1 MRPSRVKDPRLAPA
15 GLARIDFTGRRMP
28 VLLSIRERF
37 RRERPLRGLRVA
49 ACLHV
54 TVETANLIRTLRS
67 GGAEVSLAGS
77 NPLSTQDDTAAAL
90 AREGVRVYAFRGQS
104 ERDYYQCIER
114 ALEVEPEL
122 VLDDGADLIA
132 TLHRRGRGLDEV
144 RGGCEETTTG
154 VLRLQALAREGKLR
168 FPVIG
173 VNEAETK
180 KMFDNRYGTGQ
191 SALHGVLDGTNFFFS
206 GATVVVA
213 GYGWC
218 GRGVASKARGLGSRV
233 LVVETEP
240 RKALEAAM
248 DGFEVSDMASAAPRG
263 DLFLTVTGNASVLR
277 PEHFRR
283 MKSGAVL
290 ANAGH
295 FNVEI
300 DIPGLRR
307 MSRRVRSL
315 KDGLQEFELKDGR
328 RLYLLAEGRLVN
340 LALAQGHPPEVMDMS
355 FANQALCVRAMAAGA
370 RLEPG
375 VHPVPAEIDRE
386 VARLKLKSM
395 GLKTERLTRVQK
407 RYLSSWELGT

>member
-15 GLARIDFTGRRMP
+15 GRARIDFTGRRMP

-37 RRERPLRGLRVA
+37 RREKPLRGLRVA

-54 TVETANLIRTLRS
+54 TVETANLIRTLRA
-67 GGAEVSLAGS
+67 GGAGVSLAGS
-77 NPLSTQDDTAAAL
+77 NPLSTQDDVAAAL
-90 AREGVRVYAFRGQS
+90 AREGVCVYAFRGQS
-104 ERDYYQCIER
+104 ERDYYRCLDR
-114 ALEVEPEL
+114 ALEMEPEII
-122 VLDDGADLIA
+122 LDDGADLIA
-132 TLHRRGRGLDEV
+132 TLHRRGRGLGGV

-154 VLRLQALAREGKLR
+154 VLRLQALAREGKLK

-277 PEHFRR
+277 PEHFKR
-283 MKSGAVL
+283 MKNGAVL

-315 KDGLQEFELKDGR
+315 KEGLQEFELKDGR
-328 RLYLLAEGRLVN
+328 RLCLLAEGRLVN
-340 LALAQGHPPEVMDMS
+340 LAMAQGHPPEVMDMS
-355 FANQALCVRAMAAGA
+355 FANQALCVRRMATGA

-386 VARLKLKSM
+386 VARLKLRSM
-395 GLKTERLTRVQK
+395 GLKTERLTRAQR
-407 RYLSSWELGT
+407 RYLTSWELGT

>member
-1 MRPSRVKDPRLAPA
+1 MRPSRVKDPRLAAA
-15 GLARIDFTGRRMP
+15 GKARIDFTGRRMP

-37 RRERPLRGLRVA
+37 RRERSLRGVRIA

-54 TVETANLIRTLRS
+54 TVETANLIRTLRA

-104 ERDYYQCIER
+104 ERDYYRCIDS
-114 ALEVEPEL
+114 ALAIEPEV

-154 VLRLQALAREGKLR
+154 VVRLEALAREGGLR

-218 GRGVASKARGLGSRV
+218 GRGIASKARGLGSRV
-233 LVVETEP
+233 IVVEVEP

-277 PEHFRR
+277 SEHFRR
-283 MKSGAVL
+283 MKDGAVV

-307 MSRRVRSL
+307 LSRRARAL
-315 KDGLQEFELKDGR
+315 KEGLREFELRDGR
-328 RLYLLAEGRLVN
+328 RICLLAEGRLVN

-355 FANQALCVRAMAAGA
+355 FANQALCVRHMAREA

-386 VARLKLKSM
+386 VARLKLRSM
-395 GLKTERLTRVQK
+395 GLKTERLTREQE